1 MDFKDVL
8 KEVIFAIGLMLFII
22 LAMFLSVTSSYEI
35 KNTVDK
41 YKETDTPIIY
51 DTPSSKLKE
60 GEYICPECGEIS
72 WGINGDVVCRNEDCP
87 NYGLAVPVE
96 MND

>member
-35 KNTVDK
+35 KNAVDK

-51 DTPSSKLKE
+51 DTPSSELKE
-60 GEYICPECGEIS
+60 DEYVCPECGEIS
-72 WGINGDVVCRNEDCP
+72 WGINGDVVCRNENCP
-87 NYGLAVPVE
+87 NYGLAVPV
-96 MND
+96 DSRD